1 MPSAVPFRPP
11 LEEGP
16 ARRAAGE
23 DGSAAPAYVFAVGLS
38 LIFFVLLVQFVIWQ
52 YGRGVVRSALD
63 EGARVSAPA
72 QAGPAD
78 CEERARAVVTDLM
91 GGAMGDEVRIRCTE
105 TATQV
110 RAEATVTFR
119 AWLRP
124 SPDWSFT
131 VAASARKEAL
141 PS

>member
-1 MPSAVPFRPP
+1 MTPAGLLPP
-11 LEEGP
+11 QSEDRVE
-16 ARRAAGE
+16 RRAAGE
-23 DGSAAPAYVFAVGLS
+23 VGSAAPAYVLAVGLS
-38 LIFFVLLVQFVIWQ
+38 LIFFVLLVQFVVWQ

-63 EGARVSAPA
+63 EGARVGSPA

-78 CEERARAVVTDLM
+78 CEARARAVVADLM

-110 RAEATVTFR
+110 LAEATVTFR
-119 AWLRP
+119 AWLGP
-124 SPDWSFT
+124 SPDWSFK
-131 VAASARKEAL
+131 VAASARKEWL